1 MKGFLEKIQNK
12 IRAFFYVLK
21 LSLENLLKNWYMLLA
36 SVFVLFTGLYIMGC
50 LGLVSS
56 NIRNILAV
64 QAEHP
69 EVEIICRQSVSD
81 EASLSIYQVILY
93 DSRIDDCVRN
103 TKADNF
109 EKLKKTLKGYENLFE
124 YEDENSEFLYV
135 SFDVRL
141 KSASDLEGFSEDMR
155 KVTGVEEVQ
164 NNDSVYRYFTDIG
177 KGVRTGTLVAL
188 VVLGLLSL
196 LMMVNTIKLTVLARR
211 RELRIM
217 RDLGASYAFM
227 QGPFIVEGIVI
238 GLIGAIAAFFAVKG
252 TYSYLVRL
260 LERTESS
267 LSSVIVLR
275 PFSDYSGRL
284 LLIFIGSSVLI
295 GLVASL
301 FAIRNYID
309 NEKDDDK

>member
-1 MKGFLEKIQNK
+1 MKEFMERLQNK
-12 IRAFFYVLK
+12 IRAFFYVIK

-36 SVFVLFTGLYIMGC
+36 SVFVLFTGLYIMGS
-50 LGLVSS
+50 LTLVSS
-56 NIRNILAV
+56 NIRHILAV

-69 EVEIICRQSVSD
+69 EVEIICRQTVTD

-93 DSRIDDCVRN
+93 DSRISECVRN

-109 EKLKKTLKGYENLFE
+109 EKLKQTLKGHEELFQ

-141 KSASDLEGFSEDMR
+141 KSAADLESFSNDMR

-164 NNDSVYRYFTDIG
+164 NNDSVYKYFTDIA

-188 VVLGLLSL
+188 IIMGLLSL

-238 GLIGAIAAFFAVKG
+238 GLLGAIAAFFAVRG
-252 TYSYLVRL
+252 TYSYLTKV
-260 LERTESS
+260 LEHTESS

-284 LLIFIGSSVLI
+284 LLIFVLSSVAI

-309 NEKDDDK
+309 TAKDDDK